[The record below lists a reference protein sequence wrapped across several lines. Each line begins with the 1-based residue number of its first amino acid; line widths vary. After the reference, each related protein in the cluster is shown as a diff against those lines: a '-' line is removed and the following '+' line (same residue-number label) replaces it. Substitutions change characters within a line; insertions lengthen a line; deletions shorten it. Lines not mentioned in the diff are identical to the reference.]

1 MTNICKSTNRSDC
14 KCYASA
20 FAKQSCL
27 CTSFPRHTVADCKQ
41 GKLLQIVAE
50 LTMTHP
56 LLWRRSIASIKA
68 CYIVIALVE
77 CRCKTLPDVTML
89 TLTAC
94 GKPSPGIQV
103 AKGPGLLT
111 DQFTKGALARHAPF
125 GSRQP
130 LYASHSRVNI
140 CSVQNLH
147 SPTLTEF
154 AKGSLKRCCNLLA
167 ACLLTGLLSACPVQA
182 VATITDTI
190 QASNLVVGQQPDS
203 TQSAQTCVC
212 KVLWLWELL
221 NLGLSLAAGHSKDT
235 PR

>member
-1 MTNICKSTNRSDC
+1 
-14 KCYASA
+14 
-20 FAKQSCL
+20 
-27 CTSFPRHTVADCKQ
+27 
-41 GKLLQIVAE
+41 
-50 LTMTHP
+50 MTHP
-56 LLWRRSIASIKA
+56 LWRRSIASKA
-68 CYIVIALVE
+68 CYIAIALVE
-77 CRCKTLPDVTML
+77 FGCNILSDVTML
-89 TLTAC
+89 PLTAF
-94 GKPSPGIQV
+94 GPGMQM
-103 AKGPGLLT
+103 AKTPGLLT

-190 QASNLVVGQQPDS
+190 QASNLVVGRQPDS